1 MRAMILTQ
9 QKTPLELKD
18 IPIPSINSYQVLV
31 KVRACAV
38 CRTDLHVID
47 GDLLNPKLP
56 LVPGHEIIGEVVK
69 AGDRVKLLKLG
80 DRVGIP
86 WLGFTCGTCA
96 YCRGGKE
103 NLCENALFTGYTLD
117 GGYAEYVAA
126 DERYSFPIP
135 EGYPDIQAAPLLC
148 AGLIGFRSLRM
159 TGKSKRIGM
168 YGFGAAAH
176 ILIQIAHYKGMEVF
190 AFTKPGDQKGQD
202 FALGLGA
209 KWAGDSLSAPP
220 MPLGAAI
227 IFAPVGDLVPLALQ
241 AVVPGGIVVCAGIHM
256 SDIPSFP
263 YKILWEERVL
273 RSVANLNRRDGQE
286 FFDIALKVPVRT
298 EVMEYPLSDANKA
311 LSALREGTVNGA
323 AVLVI

>member
-1 MRAMILTQ
+1 
-9 QKTPLELKD
+9 
-18 IPIPSINSYQVLV
+18 
-31 KVRACAV
+31 VRACAV

-47 GDLLNPKLP
+47 GDLINPKLP
-56 LVPGHEIIGEVVK
+56 LVLGHEIIGEVVK
-69 AGDRVKLLKLG
+69 TGKHITQLKVG

-86 WLGFTCGTCA
+86 WLGYTCGKCA
-96 YCRGGKE
+96 YCRRGIE

-117 GGYAEYVAA
+117 GGYAEYAAA
-126 DERYSFPIP
+126 DERYSLPIP
-135 EGYPDIQAAPLLC
+135 AGYPDIQAAPLLC

-176 ILIQIAHYKGMEVF
+176 ILIQIANYKGMEVF
-190 AFTKPGDQKGQD
+190 AFTRAGDRKGQD

-220 MPLGAAI
+220 TPLDAAI
-227 IFAPVGDLVPLALQ
+227 IFAPVGDLIPLALQ

-273 RSVANLNRRDGQE
+273 RSVANLTRKDGEE
-286 FFDIALKVPVRT
+286 FFDIAPKVPVRT
-298 EVMEYPLSDANKA
+298 EVTEYSLPEANDALN
-311 LSALREGTVNGA
+311 ALREGSINGA
-323 AVLVI
+323 AVIVL